1 MVICCVNGC
10 HNRSDR
16 SPTEGVSFFGLP
28 TVYQGPDENLRQQT
42 SDRRALW
49 LVRVDRR
56 EISAGARVCSEHFVR
71 GKPAPVT
78 ATNDVD
84 WAPTLKLSDTSPS
97 ARICSPPTKKRKL
110 SAGSFLEPA
119 TRDNSTQC
127 DTVQLTNATTQC
139 NLCSHESTGNFSDY
153 NELVE

>member
-16 SPTEGVSFFGLP
+16 SPTEGVSFFRFP
-28 TVYQGPDENLRQQT
+28 TVFKGPDEHLRQQT

-97 ARICSPPTKKRKL
+97 AEYVHRQPWSENYQQDHSWNQRHRIIQLSVIPCSWQMRQL
-110 SAGSFLEPA
+110 SAIYVLM
-119 TRDNSTQC
+119 NQ
-127 DTVQLTNATTQC
+127 
-139 NLCSHESTGNFSDY
+139 
-153 NELVE
+153 

>member
-1 MVICCVNGC
+1 M
-10 HNRSDR
+10 
-16 SPTEGVSFFGLP
+16 SFFGFL
-28 TVYQGPDENLRQQT
+28 TVHQGPDEHLRQQT

-56 EISAGARVCSEHFVR
+56 EISAGARVCSKHFVR

-78 ATNDVD
+78 ATNDVN

-97 ARICSPPTKKRKL
+97 ASICSSPTKKRKL

-127 DTVQLTNATTQC
+127 DTVQLTNVTTQC
-139 NLCSHESTGNFSDY
+139 NLCSHKSTGNVSGY
-153 NELVE
+153 SELVE